1 MTIIHGNPR
10 RILSMQRLPE
20 TTFRSKVSVKYTGC
34 GILQLV
40 NYRNSEICVT
50 IGRVRRTADNLI

>member
-1 MTIIHGNPR
+1 
-10 RILSMQRLPE
+10 MQRLPE